1 MKPAVKYALMG
12 VGGVAL
18 LFGSF
23 VTFAALSGTPLHKVA
38 LIKNFVHAPSEDAG
52 HAPEPDKTAGAE
64 AAPPAGGG
72 EHAAEHAAGG
82 PGEHG
87 AKPLAQQ
94 PNPRALEANV
104 GVLGAFALPAP
115 FSADEL
121 GDLQRELREAHH
133 GAKERL
139 SKIEERERALDDYE
153 RSLDQRYKELSELRQ
168 QLEKKELELSLR
180 EDEVKRDLDA
190 RNSREAASWRELA
203 KFFEEGEP
211 DTLAQKL
218 VTYDPKEAVKI
229 LRALDD
235 ERAAA
240 LINAIPQDK
249 YHEYLEAYRA
259 QATREKGAK

>member
-12 VGGVAL
+12 VGGVVLA
-18 LFGSF
+18 FGSF
-23 VTFAALSGTPLHKVA
+23 VTFAALSGTPLHEVA
-38 LIKNFVHAPSEDAG
+38 IIKNFVHAPADAG
-52 HAPEPDKTAGAE
+52 EHGGEPDKTAEGSGEKPAASEHAPE
-64 AAPPAGGG
+64 AAAGSAE
-72 EHAAEHAAGG
+72 EHAPK
-82 PGEHG
+82 PG
-87 AKPLAQQ
+87 AQ
-94 PNPRALEANV
+94 PSPHALEASV

-133 GAKERL
+133 GARERL
-139 SKIEERERALDDYE
+139 AKIEERERALDDYE

-168 QLEKKELELSLR
+168 KLEKKELELSLR

-211 DTLAQKL
+211 DALAQKL
-218 VTYDPKEAVKI
+218 VGYEPREAVKI

-235 ERAAA
+235 ERASA
-240 LINAIPQDK
+240 LLNAIPQDK

-259 QATREKGAK
+259 LATREKGAK